1 MAYALMIL
9 EPPGQRKSRTEEEGR
24 ALYDQMV
31 RFGEGLKERGLLM
44 LAQSLKSDGEGV
56 RVKMQGGQASIVD
69 GPFAESKEM
78 IGGFFVL
85 TCEDRAQAIAI
96 AQSCP
101 AAQWAT
107 VEVREL
113 GPCFS

>member
-9 EPPGQRKSRTEEEGR
+9 EPHGQRAERGEEEGR
-24 ALYDQMV
+24 KHYEQMV
-31 RFGEGLKERGLLM
+31 RFSEELKEQGLLT
-44 LAQSLKSDGEGV
+44 LAQSLKSDHEGV
-56 RVKMQGGQASIVD
+56 RLRMGDSRPSIVD

-85 TCEDRAQAIAI
+85 TCEHRDQAIAI
-96 AQSCP
+96 AQQCP
-101 AAQWAT
+101 ALRWAT

-113 GPCFS
+113 GPCFQ